1 MTRPPAVAV
10 IAEELCI
17 GCTLCIQ
24 ACPVD
29 AIVGAARL
37 MHTVIARDCIGC
49 RLCVPPCPV
58 DCISMVET
66 GAQPTRAERRLAAE
80 RARQRFELR
89 KTRLESERHAKR
101 AADRGHDTA
110 DVSAKQQ
117 TVQRAIERARLR
129 LAQRKASGNEDPP
142 GVCRAKPSTNS

>member
-1 MTRPPAVAV
+1 VTRPPAVAL

-17 GCTLCIQ
+17 GCTLCIE

-49 RLCVPPCPV
+49 KLCLPPCPV

-66 GAQPTRAERRLAAE
+66 GAQPTRAERLRAAE

-89 KTRLESERHAKR
+89 KTRLESEQHAER
-101 AADRGHDTA
+101 AADGGHDTTG
-110 DVSAKQQ
+110 VSAKQR
-117 TVQRAIERARLR
+117 TVQRAIERAKLR
-129 LAQRKASGNEDPP
+129 LAQRKALGNE
-142 GVCRAKPSTNS
+142 NL

>member
-17 GCTLCIQ
+17 GCTLCIE

-49 RLCVPPCPV
+49 ELCLPPCPV

-66 GAQPTRAERRLAAE
+66 GAHPTRAERLLAAK

-89 KTRLESERHAKR
+89 KTRLEKERRAGR
-101 AADRGHDTA
+101 AADRGHDA
-110 DVSAKQQ
+110 VDASARQQ
-117 TVQRAIERARLR
+117 TVQRAVERAKLR
-129 LAQRKASGNEDPP
+129 LAQRKS
-142 GVCRAKPSTNS
+142 

>member
-49 RLCVPPCPV
+49 ELCVPPCPV
-58 DCISMVET
+58 DCISMAET
-66 GAQPTRAERRLAAE
+66 GAQPTRAERRLAGE

-129 LAQRKASGNEDPP
+129 LAQRKAPGNEAP
-142 GVCRAKPSTNS
+142 

>member
-1 MTRPPAVAV
+1 GLARRIAGARQPRYPSRSRGRRRPALCARRGGARVTRPPAVAV

-49 RLCVPPCPV
+49 ELCVPPCPV

-66 GAQPTRAERRLAAE
+66 GAQPARAERRLVAE
-80 RARQRFELR
+80 GARQRFELR
-89 KTRLESERHAKR
+89 K
-101 AADRGHDTA
+101 
-110 DVSAKQQ
+110 
-117 TVQRAIERARLR
+117 
-129 LAQRKASGNEDPP
+129 
-142 GVCRAKPSTNS
+142 